1 MAPLKEAMSLSG
13 RIFRSVLAFALVGI
27 VLFSVVITG
36 IFYVSL
42 EHDAS
47 AKLLA
52 QAHRAAAV
60 LDQEPAEEQPAVLAE
75 QFDGAVRYTLI
86 DADGAVLFDSA
97 APGASWENHADRPEV
112 RAARESGE
120 GATSRHSTTL
130 NADTLYAAAPLA
142 NGSVVRLAETRASL
156 IAFFATDLMVPVALA
171 LLAAVVLVLVLSR
184 LLTRHLMRPLD
195 NLDVSSPLDN
205 AAYAEMQPLLER
217 IDSQQRTLRA
227 QNEELA
233 RAESLRRDFSANVS
247 HEMKTPLQVI
257 SGYAELMANNMVP
270 AEEVPRFAGLI
281 YEESQAMR
289 ALINDVLVLSRLDES
304 SGDIA
309 QTGPVNLA
317 AVADRVVHRLAAPA
331 HESGVAVS
339 LETVPVWVEGS
350 ELLLEQ
356 MIYNLVENAVR
367 YNHEGGTV
375 QVQVTEEM
383 AEGNALIGEDG
394 AARSGDSARG
404 LGDGAALGESAG
416 ATAAAAAKATATAE
430 ATTAPHPL
438 REAVVRVSDTGAG
451 IPLDAQ
457 EKIFERFY
465 RLDKSRS
472 KETGGTGLGLAI
484 VKHAALYHGGEVTL
498 ESEEGRGTT
507 FTVRLPVS
515 SDEPSS
521 S

>member
-60 LDQEPAEEQPAVLAE
+60 LDEEPVDARPAVLAE

-86 DADGAVLFDSA
+86 DAGGAVLFDSA
-97 APGASWENHADRPEV
+97 APAEGVSWENHADRPEV
-112 RAARESGE
+112 RAALESGE

-130 NADTLYAAAPLA
+130 NADTLYAAAPLS

-156 IAFFATDLMVPVALA
+156 IAFFATDLMMPVALA

-270 AEEVPRFAGLI
+270 PKEVPRFAGLI

-317 AVADRVVHRLAAPA
+317 TVAERVVHRLAAPA
-331 HESGVAVS
+331 HEAGVVVS
-339 LETVPVWVEGS
+339 LETVPVWGERS

-367 YNHEGGTV
+367 YNHEGGAV
-375 QVQVTEEM
+375 HVQVTEERG
-383 AEGNALIGEDG
+383 EGTALMGEEG
-394 AARSGDSARG
+394 TAQGRGRARDPE
-404 LGDGAALGESAG
+404 DGAALGEGDVAAS
-416 ATAAAAAKATATAE
+416 ATAAT
-430 ATTAPHPL
+430 HLL
-438 REAVVRVSDTGAG
+438 RVAVVRVSDTGAG
-451 IPLDAQ
+451 IPLEAQ

-484 VKHAALYHGGEVTL
+484 VKHAALYHGGEVSL
-498 ESEEGRGTT
+498 ESEEGQGTT
-507 FTVRLPVS
+507 FTVRLPLS
-515 SDEPSS
+515 S
-521 S
+521 

>member
-36 IFYVSL
+36 IFYISL

-60 LDQEPAEEQPAVLAE
+60 LDEEPVDARPAVLAE

-86 DADGAVLFDSA
+86 DANGAVLFDSA
-97 APGASWENHADRPEV
+97 APADGASWENHADRPEV
-112 RAARESGE
+112 RAALESGE

-130 NADTLYAAAPLA
+130 NADTLYAAAPLS

-156 IAFFATDLMVPVALA
+156 IAFFATDLMMPVALA

-317 AVADRVVHRLAAPA
+317 AVADHVVHRLAAPA
-331 HESGVAVS
+331 HEAGVVVS

-367 YNHEGGTV
+367 YNHEGGAV

-383 AEGNALIGEDG
+383 AEGAALMGEEG
-394 AARSGDSARG
+394 TAQGRSSARG
-404 LGDGAALGESAG
+404 PEAGAALGDGDAAVS
-416 ATAAAAAKATATAE
+416 ATAAA
-430 ATTAPHPL
+430 HPP

-451 IPLDAQ
+451 IPLEAQ

-484 VKHAALYHGGEVTL
+484 VKHAALYHGGEVSL
-498 ESEEGRGTT
+498 ESEEGQGTT
-507 FTVRLPVS
+507 FTVRLPLAPEEPLS
-515 SDEPSS
+515 S
-521 S
+521 

>member
-27 VLFSVVITG
+27 VLFSAVITG
-36 IFYVSL
+36 IFYISL

-60 LDQEPAEEQPAVLAE
+60 LDEEPAEARPTVLAE

-86 DADGAVLFDSA
+86 DADGSVLFDSA
-97 APGASWENHADRPEV
+97 APAGGASWENHADRPEV
-112 RAARESGE
+112 REALESGE

-130 NADTLYAAAPLA
+130 NADTLYAAAPLS

-156 IAFFATDLMVPVALA
+156 VAFFATDLMMPVALA

-317 AVADRVVHRLAAPA
+317 AVADRVVHRLAVPA
-331 HESGVAVS
+331 QEAGVAVS
-339 LETVPVWVEGS
+339 LEAVPVWVEGS

-375 QVQVTEEM
+375 QVSIAEE
-383 AEGNALIGEDG
+383 AGE
-394 AARSGDSARG
+394 
-404 LGDGAALGESAG
+404 G
-416 ATAAAAAKATATAE
+416 AT
-430 ATTAPHPL
+430 HPAS
-438 REAVVRVSDTGAG
+438 EAVVRVADTGAG
-451 IPLDAQ
+451 IPLEAQ

-484 VKHAALYHGGEVTL
+484 VKHAALYHGGEVSL

-507 FTVRLPVS
+507 FTVRLPLA
-515 SDEPSS
+515 
-521 S
+521 